1 MYVLGL
7 ESGYT
12 VKYGLSLEI
21 SLGSGHILPYIPP
34 LEYSV
39 AKLNKCIIVWLYAN
53 AAPPLSPWQADPEAD
68 PPPASRTDCLE
79 QGTGGDCQP
88 GQDYN
93 SYTKLPISSVSTF
106 TNGSSNVKG
115 Q

>member
-1 MYVLGL
+1 MSVLGP
-7 ESGYT
+7 ESVYT
-12 VKYGLSLEI
+12 VKY
-21 SLGSGHILPYIPP
+21 GHILPYIPP

-88 GQDYN
+88 GQPGQDYN